1 MNKTN
6 KQEKRCLPCPNV
18 RIGLEILR
26 TVLVLEQRTSMA
38 GKTVGDQSPHLSPPD
53 ESGLKHK
60 AMRIRKL
67 SMFAPLT
74 DTDIENGMN
83 SYLEHL

>member
-1 MNKTN
+1 
-6 KQEKRCLPCPNV
+6 
-18 RIGLEILR
+18 
-26 TVLVLEQRTSMA
+26 MA

-53 ESGLKHK
+53 ESGLKHQ